1 MMESPSAEVVRV
13 LANGGDKRV
22 EAVTAELRLVVKNS
36 AKATLSSHY
45 LITLNSLYFYII
57 WG

>member
-1 MMESPSAEVVRV
+1 MMESPSAEVARV

-36 AKATLSSHY
+36 TKATVSSHY
-45 LITLNSLYFYII
+45 LK
-57 WG
+57 